1 MDDDRYL
8 RQVDFLRV
16 MFIALLVLLLMLA
29 SGCAGIMEIKAKGAE
44 VMDDAVAAAEITLC
58 EGASV
63 GAIRRRFNSP
73 ESAATWRR
81 LCAER
86 GSWGP
91 EQ

>member
-29 SGCAGIMEIKAKGAE
+29 SGCAGVMELKTKGAA
-44 VMDDAVAAAEITLC
+44 VMDDAVAAAE
-58 EGASV
+58 
-63 GAIRRRFNSP
+63 
-73 ESAATWRR
+73 TWRR

-86 GSWGP
+86 GSWEP